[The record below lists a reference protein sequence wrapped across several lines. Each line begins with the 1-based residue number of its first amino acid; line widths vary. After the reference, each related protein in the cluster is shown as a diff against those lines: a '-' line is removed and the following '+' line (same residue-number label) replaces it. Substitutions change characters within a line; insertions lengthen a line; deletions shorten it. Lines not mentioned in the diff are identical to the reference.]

1 VTLSIYDVVLIVA
14 FIAIVFWVF
23 ARKRKRRFKKDAQIP
38 FLRRDS

>member
-1 VTLSIYDVVLIVA
+1 MVLSIYHVVLIAA

-38 FLRRDS
+38 FMRRDS